1 MLQLQGT
8 SWLFEVTKTLFSS
21 GQYFIFSL
29 ANFIFPP
36 SVCIA
41 LQTDYFDVRAVQAEC
56 VRGSIT
62 ASGGHLQVHMYSCN

>member
-8 SWLFEVTKTLFSS
+8 SCLFEVMKTPFSS
-21 GQYFIFSL
+21 RQYFIFSL

-41 LQTDYFDVRAVQAEC
+41 LQTDYFDVRAVQAEW
-56 VRGSIT
+56 VRGSII
-62 ASGGHLQVHMYSCN
+62 ASGGHLQVHMHSCN